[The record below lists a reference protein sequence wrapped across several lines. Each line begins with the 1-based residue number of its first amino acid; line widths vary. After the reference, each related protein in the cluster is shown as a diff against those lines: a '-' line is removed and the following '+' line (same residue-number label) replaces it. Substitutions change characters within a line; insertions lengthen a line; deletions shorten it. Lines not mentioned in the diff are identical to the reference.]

1 MKKSFFIKNVLL
13 VLWIKKVNKLVV
25 DEYIGKLRYVNN
37 LERGFF
43 KFDFILC
50 WKFSGIKLC
59 V

>member
-37 LERGFF
+37 LERGFLSL
-43 KFDFILC
+43 IL
-50 WKFSGIKLC
+50 FC
-59 V
+59 VENLVV